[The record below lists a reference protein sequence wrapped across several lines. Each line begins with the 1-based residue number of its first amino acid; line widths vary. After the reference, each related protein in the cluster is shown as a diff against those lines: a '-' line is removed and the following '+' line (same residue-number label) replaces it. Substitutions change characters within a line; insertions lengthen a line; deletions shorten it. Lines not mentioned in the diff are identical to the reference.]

1 MCRDVLDIIITQRGK
16 RVQMIVAEYKC
27 QICRLMLPPFVV
39 MRQKPNKSNLLINA
53 YMFFPHIL
61 TMSPALFPFS
71 ELS

>member
-1 MCRDVLDIIITQRGK
+1 
-16 RVQMIVAEYKC
+16 MIVAEYKC

-53 YMFFPHIL
+53 YMFFPHVL